1 MEMDDELNQAQVR
14 AAANAYML
22 MRESLQETMQLRSGR
37 RLVWYVLEQC
47 GIFRTSL
54 SSDPLMM
61 AAAEGK
67 RSFGLQLMAQV
78 IDHCPEL
85 YDQMAR
91 EQRETEN
98 EGNHERN

>member
-1 MEMDDELNQAQVR
+1 MEMDDELNLAQQK
-14 AAANAYML
+14 AATEAFLAMQ
-22 MRESLQETMQLRSGR
+22 ESLRDTMGMRSGR

-67 RSFGLQLMAQV
+67 RGFGLQLMAQV
-78 IDHCPEL
+78 MEHCPEL
-85 YDQMAR
+85 YELMAR
-91 EQRETEN
+91 EQREIN
-98 EGNHERN
+98 EGNK